1 MWDLLTGR
9 TMQRL
14 VVLST
19 IFWIL
24 TTLDLHWD
32 DTRWWAVFVL
42 LLVFEYISGVE
53 GEMRGTNNML
63 SMSRDKLI
71 SLKDFMDSVGAGN
84 VHSIDEL
91 NKILKKDDTENE

>member
-1 MWDLLTGR
+1 MWEFLTGR

-42 LLVFEYISGVE
+42 LLVFEYISGVD

-71 SLKDFMDSVGAGN
+71 SLKDFIDSVGEGN

>member
-32 DTRWWAVFVL
+32 DVRWWAVFVL
-42 LLVFEYISGVE
+42 LLVFEYLAGVE

-63 SMSRDKLI
+63 SMSRDKLL

-84 VHSIDEL
+84 VHSVDEL
-91 NKILKKDDTENE
+91 NKILKKDDAENE

>member
-42 LLVFEYISGVE
+42 LLVFEYISGVD
-53 GEMRGTNNML
+53 GEMRGTNNLL
-63 SMSRDKLI
+63 SMSRSKLI
-71 SLKDFMDSVGAGN
+71 SLKDFIDSVGEGN